1 MSIFGIAKRGFG
13 KAVKAYKKKKIAS
26 GSATRAERIKYGERS
41 PDIKSVKP
49 TKDLKGSVERGKSK
63 EFSRRID
70 KLSDAEKK
78 IREGKQ
84 LMKQGQKDRKGMKE
98 TGTAFQFKRSKSYH
112 PINPAGDVQKY
123 KIKKGTAQ

>member
-26 GSATRAERIKYGERS
+26 GSARRAERIKYGERS

-70 KLSDAEKK
+70 KLSLIHISEPT
-78 IREGKQ
+78 RP
-84 LMKQGQKDRKGMKE
+84 
-98 TGTAFQFKRSKSYH
+98 Y
-112 PINPAGDVQKY
+112 
-123 KIKKGTAQ
+123 